1 MPLCPI
7 WHGSRHRHAP
17 VDAPEGPDPARQP
30 GWHRPPDRTG
40 NHYVFLEEIDTR
52 MSTSKKRLV
61 ALFGAAAIFA
71 AACGGN
77 AATTA
82 PTTAPS
88 TAPSAE
94 APSTGASEAPSTGAS
109 AAPSAAA
116 GEPLSGE
123 LTLWHSYGSG
133 GGETGAFQQALGQL
147 LVANKDLKVNV
158 VEQPFSDIF
167 TKWQTDVL
175 AGGGPD
181 LYIAPNDN
189 LYSQADAGALANLND
204 ALNGKLDGFSQV
216 AVDGSKADIG
226 DGKGPQMYM
235 VPESLKAVAMWYDS
249 AKVATP
255 PATTDDLLTAVKGG
269 LKLGLNQNAYHMFGF
284 TGAFGGTLMDDSGKC
299 IADQGG
305 FSDAFKYFQD
315 LKAAGAK
322 YYTDGNALKQ
332 DYQTGKL
339 QAVIDGPWQTAD
351 FVKNVPTSK
360 VASIPA
366 GTAKANPFTGTDG
379 WYINPNGKNVDLATK
394 FALQM
399 VGTAQEQIMTDNAGH
414 VPAAPNVKIDSP
426 IVQAFS
432 DAAAAGLARPQRA
445 EFNNYWGPFG
455 DAINKVLDKGAD
467 PKQAVADACKAMN
480 DANKK

>member
-1 MPLCPI
+1 
-7 WHGSRHRHAP
+7 
-17 VDAPEGPDPARQP
+17 
-30 GWHRPPDRTG
+30 
-40 NHYVFLEEIDTR
+40 

-77 AATTA
+77 SATTA

-88 TAPSAE
+88 TASSSAPQSTAPEGSGEAPSGSAE
-94 APSTGASEAPSTGAS
+94 APGSQ
-109 AAPSAAA
+109 APSA
-116 GEPLSGE
+116 EPLSGE

-147 LVANKDLKVNV
+147 LVTNKDLKVNV

-189 LYSQADAGALANLND
+189 LFSQADAGALMNLND
-204 ALNGKLDGFSQV
+204 ALNGKLDAFNQV
-216 AVDGSKADIG
+216 AVDGSKATTSDTG
-226 DGKGPQMYM
+226 GSPAFFM
-235 VPESLKAVAMWYDS
+235 VPESLKAVAMWYDKS
-249 AKVATP
+249 KVATP
-255 PATTDDLLTAVKGG
+255 PATTDDLMTAVKGG
-269 LKLGLNQNAYHMFGF
+269 LTLGLNQNAYHMFGF

-299 IADQGG
+299 VADQAG
-305 FSDAFKYFQD
+305 FADAFKYFQD
-315 LKAAGAK
+315 LKKAGAK

-332 DYQTGKL
+332 DFQTGKL

-351 FVKNVPTSK
+351 FEKALGDNLA
-360 VASIPA
+360 VAKMPA

-379 WYINPNGKNVDLATK
+379 WYINPNGKNTDLAIA

-399 VGTAQEQIMTDNAGH
+399 VSTAQEQVMTSNAGH
-414 VPAAPNVKIDSP
+414 VPAAPGVKIDDP
-426 IVQAFS
+426 IVQGFA
-432 DAAAAGLARPQRA
+432 DAAADGLARPQRA

-455 DAINKVLDKGAD
+455 DAINKVLDKNAD
-467 PKQAVADACKAMN
+467 PTQAVADACKAMN